1 VHEAPTVTPTLTSA
15 RLAPTGGKRA
25 ARLRRWNPGA
35 LAYLLVVAY
44 AAALLLPLYFVVVSS
59 FKTNETI
66 FLEPLSP
73 PTTLSFAKYGEAQ
86 SAVDLG
92 GALLNSVIVTLAAEI
107 VTLLLALPAA
117 YGIAR
122 HRGRLGKVIET
133 IFGVGFL
140 IPTFAVLVPTFL
152 LAAFSDLLYSRIF
165 LILFYPATVL
175 PLSVILLAQF
185 MRTVPRELEESAMI
199 DGATRM
205 QILRH
210 VFIPLVIPGIA
221 SVAILNF
228 LAFWNEYIFALILTN
243 DASRTVQVAVPA
255 LRDSRLIDYA
265 LLSAGIVIALVPVY
279 IVYTV
284 LQRRMQEAML
294 VGAIKG

>member
-1 VHEAPTVTPTLTSA
+1 MTRTLTPTRTAA
-15 RLAPTGGKRA
+15 RRA
-25 ARLRRWNPGA
+25 APRRRRWNPGV
-35 LAYLLVVAY
+35 LAYLLVVIY
-44 AAALLLPLYFVVVSS
+44 AAALLVPLYFVVVSS
-59 FKTNETI
+59 FKTNATI

-73 PTTLSFAKYGEAQ
+73 PTTLSLAKYGEAQ
-86 SAVDLG
+86 SKVELG
-92 GALLNSVIVTLAAEI
+92 SALLNSMIVTVAAEI
-107 VTLLLALPAA
+107 VTLLLALPAGYA
-117 YGIAR
+117 IAR
-122 HRGRLGKVIET
+122 HRGRLGKVVET
-133 IFGVGFL
+133 IFGLGFL

-152 LAAFSDLLYSRIF
+152 LAAFTGLLYDRIF

-185 MRTVPRELEESAMI
+185 MRTIPRELEESAMI
-199 DGATRM
+199 DGATRL

-279 IVYTV
+279 VVYTI

>member
-1 VHEAPTVTPTLTSA
+1 M
-15 RLAPTGGKRA
+15 RA
-25 ARLRRWNPGA
+25 ARLLRWTPGA
-35 LAYLLVVAY
+35 LAYLLVLVY
-44 AAALLLPLYFVVVSS
+44 VAALLVPLYFVVVSS

-73 PTTLSFAKYGEAQ
+73 PTTFSFAKYGEAQ

-92 GALLNSVIVTLAAEI
+92 GALLNSMTITVAAEI

-133 IFGVGFL
+133 IFGAGFL

-152 LAAFSDLLYSRIF
+152 LAAFSGLLYSRLF

-185 MRTVPRELEESAMI
+185 MRTIPRELEESAMI
-199 DGATRM
+199 DGATRL

-210 VFIPLVIPGIA
+210 IFIPIVIPGIA

-228 LAFWNEYIFALILTN
+228 LAFWNEYIFALVLTN
-243 DASRTVQVAVPA
+243 DATRTVQVAVPA

-279 IVYTV
+279 LVYTV

-294 VGAIKG
+294 VGALKG

>member
-1 VHEAPTVTPTLTSA
+1 MTASTVPTVPSV
-15 RLAPTGGKRA
+15 RPAPTGRMRA
-25 ARLRRWNPGA
+25 ARRRRWSPGA
-35 LAYLLVVAY
+35 LAYLLVLVY
-44 AAALLLPLYFVVVSS
+44 AAALLVPLYFVIVSS
-59 FKTNETI
+59 LKTNATI

-92 GALLNSVIVTLAAEI
+92 GALLNSVTITVGAEI

-122 HRGRLGKVIET
+122 DRGRLGKIAET
-133 IFGVGFL
+133 IFGLGFL

-152 LAAFSDLLYSRIF
+152 LAAFSDLLYSRVF

-185 MRTVPRELEESAMI
+185 MRTIPRELEESAMI
-199 DGATRM
+199 DGATRL

-210 VFIPLVIPGIA
+210 VFVPLVIPGIA

-243 DASRTVQVAVPA
+243 DGSRTVQVAVPA

-279 IVYTV
+279 IVYTL

>member
-1 VHEAPTVTPTLTSA
+1 MRGEVVTPTLT
-15 RLAPTGGKRA
+15 A
-25 ARLRRWNPGA
+25 ARTAASGPTPRRRRWNPGA
-35 LAYLLVVAY
+35 LAYLLVLIY
-44 AAALLLPLYFVVVSS
+44 AAALLVPLYFVVVSS

-73 PTTLSFAKYGEAQ
+73 PTTLSLAKYGEAQ

-92 GALLNSVIVTLAAEI
+92 GALLNSVIVTVAAEI

-117 YGIAR
+117 YAIAR
-122 HRGRLGKVIET
+122 HRGRLGKVVET
-133 IFGVGFL
+133 IFGLGFL

-152 LAAFSDLLYSRIF
+152 LAAFTGLLYNRIF
-165 LILFYPATVL
+165 LILFYPATVM

-185 MRTVPRELEESAMI
+185 MRTIPRELEESAMI
-199 DGATRM
+199 DGATRL

-279 IVYTV
+279 VVYTV

>member
-1 VHEAPTVTPTLTSA
+1 M
-15 RLAPTGGKRA
+15 RA
-25 ARLRRWNPGA
+25 ARRRRWSPGA
-35 LAYLLVVAY
+35 LAYLLVLVY
-44 AAALLLPLYFVVVSS
+44 AAALLVPLYFVIVSS
-59 FKTNETI
+59 LKTNATI

-92 GALLNSVIVTLAAEI
+92 GALLNSVTITVGAEI

-122 HRGRLGKVIET
+122 DRGRLGKIAET
-133 IFGVGFL
+133 IFGLGFL

-152 LAAFSDLLYSRIF
+152 LAAFSDLLYSRVF

-185 MRTVPRELEESAMI
+185 MRTIPRELEESAMI
-199 DGATRM
+199 DGATRL

-210 VFIPLVIPGIA
+210 VFVPLVIPGIA

-243 DASRTVQVAVPA
+243 DGSRTVQVAVPA

-279 IVYTV
+279 IVYTL